1 MLFGDLALIDLF
13 SFILTTCVVIIMNKQ
28 IEWGNLL
35 LTFQLL
41 ALFWKHLIFSL
52 KAIFDFLICGLEW
65 LVWVVG
71 TTPRQIHA
79 SWFTYNPDV

>member
-41 ALFWKHLIFSL
+41 ALF
-52 KAIFDFLICGLEW
+52 
-65 LVWVVG
+65 
-71 TTPRQIHA
+71 
-79 SWFTYNPDV
+79 